1 MIARSSLRVVELAQT
16 LSPETAVWP
25 GVHPL
30 SARTTNTYADGG
42 SFAREVTFHE
52 HTGTHF
58 DAPAH
63 FHEGGRTV
71 EAIPAADLVC
81 DIAMIDI
88 RSSCAGDPDY
98 GLSIADIEDH
108 ETEHGLLPAGIAVL
122 VCTGWSELRGDPA
135 RYVGDMHFPGLS
147 LEAGHLLVERGVAGI
162 GIDTLSIDRGVAS
175 DCPVH
180 FVTLPAGLWQLEGL
194 VHLEQLPPRGAL
206 LVAGPL
212 RLVGG
217 SGTPARP
224 IALLPA

>member
-1 MIARSSLRVVELAQT
+1 VIARADMRVVELAQT

-25 GVHPL
+25 GVQPL
-30 SARTTNTYADGG
+30 SARDANTYADGG

-71 EAIPAADLVC
+71 EAIPAGDLVC
-81 DIAMIDI
+81 DIAMLDI
-88 RSSCAGDPDY
+88 RSSCATNPDY
-98 GLSIADIEDH
+98 GLSIADIEEH

-122 VCTGWSELRGDPA
+122 VCTGWSKLRTDA
-135 RYVGDMHFPGLS
+135 AKYVGDMRFPGLS
-147 LEAGHLLVERGVAGI
+147 VEAGHLLVERGVRGI
-162 GIDTLSIDRGVAS
+162 GIDTLSIDRGVAG

-180 FVTLPAGLWQLEGL
+180 HITLPAGLWQLEGL

-206 LVAGPL
+206 LVVGAL
-212 RLVGG
+212 RLTGG

-224 IALLPA
+224 LALLPA